1 MKEKPEDPSLI
12 LFSNSYLLCV
22 YLSLSLLTPCFS
34 LCASLLSDNR
44 KQTSLGGTA
53 GFLQHFNIISL
64 TLTPEAVLLLLLLLH
79 HINSHI

>member
-1 MKEKPEDPSLI
+1 MNGI
-12 LFSNSYLLCV
+12 LLFIFTVC
-22 YLSLSLLTPCFS
+22 LSLSLLTPSPFS

-44 KQTSLGGTA
+44 KQTSPGGTA

-64 TLTPEAVLLLLLLLH
+64 TLTPEAVLLLLQGTH